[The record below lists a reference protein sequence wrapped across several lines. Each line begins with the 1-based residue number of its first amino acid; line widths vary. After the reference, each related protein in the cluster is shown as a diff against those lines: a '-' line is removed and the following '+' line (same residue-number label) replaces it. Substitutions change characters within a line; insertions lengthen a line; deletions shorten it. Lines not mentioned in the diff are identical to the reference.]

1 MIHSTLSCS
10 VAPEMVAVQTSSAAH
25 TSSHHSFDSC
35 QLKQCVIRS
44 NSEQWDTQCKQC
56 TNVLF
61 VSLESRVPTSLLP
74 TTEPNPVAPSHIICR
89 HGLQR
94 HYIIYLTTLFLS
106 LSLFFTSEVLVH
118 GDTHLLAGR
127 RLLLQLPIF
136 SLPLANFELILLL
149 SPFLGAINY
158 FIVNSILPFTRWLSF
173 SATQLNS
180 GIAHS
185 YLLRCHSVLKIRS
198 GEGVTAAI
206 WLVSAQSKSSVS
218 HSIE

>member
-1 MIHSTLSCS
+1 
-10 VAPEMVAVQTSSAAH
+10 MVAVQTSSAAH

-56 TNVLF
+56 TNVLV

-106 LSLFFTSEVLVH
+106 LSLLHFWSASSRWYTSFGWKEAVAAVTYFFAAI
-118 GDTHLLAGR
+118 G
-127 RLLLQLPIF
+127 QLWTDSTALSVSRCNQLFYRKLHSAVYSMIVFFCNSTQFRNCPL
-136 SLPLANFELILLL
+136 LPLKMSLCLEN
-149 SPFLGAINY
+149 P
-158 FIVNSILPFTRWLSF
+158 
-173 SATQLNS
+173 
-180 GIAHS
+180 
-185 YLLRCHSVLKIRS
+185 
-198 GEGVTAAI
+198 
-206 WLVSAQSKSSVS
+206 
-218 HSIE
+218 